1 MWLFYCYDGKVLATS
16 SECRVGY
23 IEETYD
29 VQTTTYTDDVEYA
42 LEKCDYVIE

>member
-16 SECRVGY
+16 SEYQVSY
-23 IEETYD
+23 IEETYN

-42 LEKCDYVIE
+42 LETCDCVIE